1 MWADRGVKK
10 IFPQWNQFVDA
21 IFFEK
26 QRIFD
31 CAFGLFACVSVHSN
45 DLQHLLFQCAS
56 HIRCATP
63 VVNCSWL
70 ILDGITAASADGIA
84 ASWPGGKF
92 VQNLGIQVR
101 RMDVVDFWTHA

>member
-1 MWADRGVKK
+1 MGRPGCQKNISPVESVRRCD
-10 IFPQWNQFVDA
+10 F
-21 IFFEK
+21 FFEK

-56 HIRCATP
+56 HRCATP
-63 VVNCSWL
+63 VVNGSWL

-92 VQNLGIQVR
+92 V
-101 RMDVVDFWTHA
+101 

>member
-1 MWADRGVKK
+1 MR
-10 IFPQWNQFVDA
+10 F
-21 IFFEK
+21 FFEK
-26 QRIFD
+26 QRLFD

-56 HIRCATP
+56 HRCATP
-63 VVNCSWL
+63 VVNGSWL

-101 RMDVVDFWTHA
+101 HMDVVDFWTHA